1 MGKNIKHNY
10 IKKVIVLFFILCST
24 FAFPK
29 SVLATEQS
37 ELEDKIESTIN
48 SVLQNYINNINLD
61 KEVEEAVNEAIE
73 EFFNNLDKEALEND
87 LKDNIKSA
95 LQSNLYDIQTKFEEV
110 IEEKTYE
117 VTNNLLNE
125 KVRQEIGNEIRNMV
139 RAHNDSCYYEDEET
153 GQRYLRPGA
162 KLISDSEAN
171 NMVNNV
177 VKYVNSYTTIG
188 DQISSTIKNDTR
200 DLESLPSIIKIIK
213 VDNAE
218 KAMAVDTDGDDIK
231 IKLSENVCDNYKTV
245 GNSVYSK
252 TAFSLVIFPAL
263 LVVLTRMISNEEDS
277 EISERRW
284 YQIVE
289 KKLEEKDIA
298 LKNLSLA
305 DGTLIDACQKIFE
318 DPIAKAFEEL
328 VEKMER
334 ENED

>member
-1 MGKNIKHNY
+1 MRAKNRLSPYPILTNYNDDYKSGSFQACINAKEEYGK
-10 IKKVIVLFFILCST
+10 LCVHVD
-24 FAFPK
+24 F
-29 SVLATEQS
+29 
-37 ELEDKIESTIN
+37 ELN
-48 SVLQNYINNINLD
+48 SKYLQNLISQGDAEFLVHFECPTTSYRERIAGNKKIYTKAIPIDLITD
-61 KEVEEAVNEAIE
+61 VLEVNTFIVVAKDGIE
-73 EFFNNLDKEALEND
+73 
-87 LKDNIKSA
+87 
-95 LQSNLYDIQTKFEEV
+95 Y
-110 IEEKTYE
+110 
-117 VTNNLLNE
+117 
-125 KVRQEIGNEIRNMV
+125 
-139 RAHNDSCYYEDEET
+139 
-153 GQRYLRPGA
+153 
-162 KLISDSEAN
+162 ISDSFN
-171 NMVNNV
+171 DDYKGFNFNV
-177 VKYVNSYTTIG
+177 SKNEILAIG
-188 DQISSTIKNDTR
+188 DSVKITIKNDTR

-231 IKLSENVCDNYKTV
+231 IKLSENVCDNYKKV